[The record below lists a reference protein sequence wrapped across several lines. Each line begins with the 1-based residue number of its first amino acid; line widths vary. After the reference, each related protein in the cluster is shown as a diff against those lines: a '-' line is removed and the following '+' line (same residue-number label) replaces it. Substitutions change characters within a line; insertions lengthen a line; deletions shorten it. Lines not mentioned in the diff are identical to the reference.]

1 MGWRERL
8 AEAYRTRENQRVP
21 ASPRFQPG
29 ASEASLAEAERALG
43 QRLPEDLRALLSE
56 SDGVMEVLEIG
67 GRQVESL
74 WIVWPTEKIVKGQ
87 SNPWR
92 AEIGPPAEWL
102 VFASA
107 GVDGIDFAYD
117 RIEESGRIWA
127 WHPMESRRQ
136 LVGESMDGF
145 LRGWIESDVA
155 V

>member
-1 MGWRERL
+1 MNWRDRL
-8 AEAYRTRENQRVP
+8 AETYQTRKSQGVP
-21 ASPRFQPG
+21 ASPRFRPG
-29 ASEASLAEAERALG
+29 ASEVGLAEAERTLG

-67 GRQVESL
+67 SEQIESL
-74 WIVWPTEKIVKGQ
+74 WIVWTTEEIVKGQ

-92 AEIGPPAEWL
+92 AEIGPPPEWL

-117 RIEESGRIWA
+117 RAEESEQIWA

-136 LVGESMDGF
+136 LVGESLDGF
-145 LRGWIESDVA
+145 LRGWIDGSVA